1 MLRAEV
7 ITSPRN
13 TVLREA
19 ARAVRKGS
27 LTPGGLCLAGTF
39 HLLEEALRSGCEVPY
54 VLAARSV
61 VSMVEK
67 HVSGLRGLRLLVLD
81 DGLLAEVSGTETAQ
95 GVVALVKPP
104 EWTLDHL
111 FRGRSLVLILDGVQ
125 DPGNAGSLVRAAEA
139 FGATGVMFLKGS
151 ANPYHPKTV
160 RAAAGSLFRMPVLGG
175 LDAQM
180 ARAACT
186 QRRLDLYA
194 AAPHGGLAL
203 AEADLSRRCAFI
215 IGSEGRG
222 VSDTL
227 RGAAIDL
234 RIPTV
239 GVESLNAS
247 AAGAVILYEAA
258 RQRRREPS
266 P

>member
-1 MLRAEV
+1 MIRAEA

-13 TVLREA
+13 PVLREA
-19 ARAVRKGS
+19 SRALSKGT

-54 VLAARSV
+54 VLAARGV
-61 VSMVEK
+61 APMVEK
-67 HVSGLRGLRLLVLD
+67 HVRGLAGMRLLVLGD
-81 DGLLAEVSGTETAQ
+81 SLLAELSGTESAQ
-95 GVVALVKPP
+95 GVVALVRPP
-104 EWTLDHL
+104 VWTLDHL

-139 FGATGVMFLKGS
+139 FGATGVVFLKGS

-160 RAAAGSLFRMPVLGG
+160 RASAGSLFRVPVLGG

-180 ARAACT
+180 VRAACT
-186 QRRLDLYA
+186 QRRVDLYA
-194 AAPHGGLAL
+194 AAAQGSLMLP
-203 AEADLSRRCAFI
+203 EADLARRCAI
-215 IGSEGRG
+215 AIGSEGRG
-222 VSDTL
+222 VSGAL
-227 RGAAIDL
+227 RGAALDL

-239 GVESLNAS
+239 GVESLNAA

-258 RQRRREPS
+258 RQRSREPA